1 MKHVFLV
8 LGAASVLAL
17 AGCNKPAPAPPI
29 TQPTPTPKPDKSDD
43 KISFGGKDL
52 DTDKLREKANQ
63 AATSLGKYLDKQD
76 PKMRERFQRIT
87 DKVSAQ
93 LDKDKGRWR
102 EKLQAE
108 RQQLGPQIDHLKG
121 QLAQSGDSTRDKL
134 RSQLAD
140 LEKKSALTDD
150 RLAKLQSV
158 GKDAWKNFKA
168 QLKSDEAKDKAPPV
182 DEDDASPTPAPT
194 PE

>member
-17 AGCNKPAPAPPI
+17 AGCNKPVNPAPPV
-29 TQPTPTPKPDKSDD
+29 TQPTPTPKPDT
-43 KISFGGKDL
+43 KISLDGKDL
-52 DTDKLREKANQ
+52 DADKLRDKANQ
-63 AATSLGKYLDKQD
+63 AAASLGRFLNKQD
-76 PKMRERFQRIT
+76 PKMREKFQRVT
-87 DKVSAQ
+87 DKISAQ

-108 RQQLGPQIDHLKG
+108 RQQLGPQIDKLKG
-121 QLAQSGDSTRDKL
+121 QLAQGGDATKDKL
-134 RSQLAD
+134 RTQLD
-140 LEKKSALTDD
+140 YLEKKSALTDEN
-150 RLAKLQSV
+150 LAKLQSV
-158 GKDAWKNFKA
+158 GADAWKNFKA
-168 QLKSDEAKDKAPPV
+168 QLKADEAKDKAPPI